1 MIPQFSRQKGA
12 EVLQNMNNMVV
23 KSPYC
28 AILHNRTSSFSR
40 SDRLVGFHLFIAHLH
55 QKTICSARETFH
67 PSTSIQRIFCM
78 GHCLHISQIN
88 DQTIGSVWTAFQL
101 NASTGARLA
110 GSADEKSLGEKSCK
124 VTDQRGTQW
133 PPPLVRV
140 FPTNE

>member
-1 MIPQFSRQKGA
+1 
-12 EVLQNMNNMVV
+12 MNNMVV
-23 KSPYC
+23 KSPCC

-40 SDRLVGFHLFIAHLH
+40 SDRLVGFHLFITHLH

-124 VTDQRGTQW
+124 VTDQRGPHPWSGFSPQM
-133 PPPLVRV
+133 
-140 FPTNE
+140 NEEWTFLQMNVKLISPKYK